1 MGRLRFGAEFGS
13 VARPVRIARSSIPNF
28 SGSKGPPILASG
40 DRALAAGRGDSRAMF
55 PGTGRCCVP
64 LSASRCGA
72 RFMQALF
79 DGTERKKAPKNGLF
93 AIFGYLRNTE
103 MRLVAEEA
111 SARQPGS
118 ARLRKTGY
126 GLTNV

>member
-28 SGSKGPPILASG
+28 FGSKGPPILASG

-64 LSASRCGA
+64 LSASRCGV

-103 MRLVAEEA
+103 MRLVAEVA
-111 SARQPGS
+111 FARQPGS

>member
-28 SGSKGPPILASG
+28 SGSKGPSILASG

-55 PGTGRCCVP
+55 PGDRSLLRAALRFP
-64 LSASRCGA
+64 LRGTLHASAFRRDGA
-72 RFMQALF
+72 
-79 DGTERKKAPKNGLF
+79 KKKPKNGLF

>member
-1 MGRLRFGAEFGS
+1 
-13 VARPVRIARSSIPNF
+13 
-28 SGSKGPPILASG
+28 
-40 DRALAAGRGDSRAMF
+40 MF

-64 LSASRCGA
+64 LSVSRCGA

-103 MRLVAEEA
+103 MRLVAEVA
-111 SARQPGS
+111 FARQPGS

>member
-1 MGRLRFGAEFGS
+1 
-13 VARPVRIARSSIPNF
+13 
-28 SGSKGPPILASG
+28 
-40 DRALAAGRGDSRAMF
+40 
-55 PGTGRCCVP
+55 
-64 LSASRCGA
+64 
-72 RFMQALF
+72 MQALF
-79 DGTERKKAPKNGLF
+79 DGTERKKGMESGLF

-118 ARLRKTGY
+118 ARLRRAGY